1 MPRFY
6 FPKGQRV
13 TNHSNDETQVDS
25 ALDNMYT
32 LQTTQPRKPRVST
45 YRNPK
50 AKHGKKKP
58 NTWWHSKFKTNDC
71 GIIIKLRPFKKR
83 SEYKTDEPIQYV
95 HLGYYQISKKFIDMR
110 RKSSK
115 ECITVNP
122 KHTSIKKDDRSPF
135 KKELTIVTSPSMYY
149 STFVNSL
156 FSSVSLSLFSCNNSC
171 SSVCYIVPDM
181 QR

>member
-1 MPRFY
+1 MPRYY

-25 ALDNMYT
+25 TLGNMYT
-32 LQTTQPRKPRVST
+32 LQTTQPSKPRVST

-71 GIIIKLRPFKKR
+71 GIIIKLRPVKKR

-95 HLGYYQISKKFIDMR
+95 HLGYYQISKKFIDKR
-110 RKSSK
+110 STSSK
-115 ECITVNP
+115 ECTSLIT
-122 KHTSIKKDDRSPF
+122 KDDRSPF
-135 KKELTIVTSPSMYY
+135 KKELTNATSPSMYY
-149 STFVNSL
+149 STFVKSL
-156 FSSVSLSLFSCNNSC
+156 FSSMYLRMYSSSLCFLFLIC
-171 SSVCYIVPDM
+171 M
-181 QR
+181 Q